1 MVREGK
7 WYKGQNSK
15 GKCRM
20 EQMPEEVEKKM
31 VDGHWKVHKAGAPPD
46 PGRPWMSNGFS
57 GITFALHMCA
67 RVDIYGGAAQTRL
80 KSNLQIR
87 PVGLKRRARFQTKS
101 KKILIKEIILNV

>member
-67 RVDIYGGAAQTRL
+67 RVDIYGGGQGRCTFFYETDTDD
-80 KSNLQIR
+80 
-87 PVGLKRRARFQTKS
+87 PFVGC
-101 KKILIKEIILNV
+101 